1 MKMILIFATILATKV
16 IVPFLTSILLQTH
29 YAMYLTNG
37 AYSSQDSLNF
47 SMYLNILIFVLYEI
61 VIWMK
66 KSDNNQAIIY
76 SNIHFCGVIVSLLAT
91 SLPMMIRIFM
101 SFRYLEFLSVPYLI
115 EIQPKR
121 NYKQL
126 IELAV
131 ILLYLVYFIYGV
143 LIENGNTVL
152 PYRTIF
158 NKGW

>member
-1 MKMILIFATILATKV
+1 MKRFTGHTEPWGVFLDVKNWKPIANPHKYDGERIV
-16 IVPFLTSILLQTH
+16 I
-29 YAMYLTNG
+29 G
-37 AYSSQDSLNF
+37 
-47 SMYLNILIFVLYEI
+47 ILIFVLYEI

-121 NYKQL
+121 KYKQL

-131 ILLYLVYFIYGV
+131 ILLYLVYFIHGV